1 VVPADLVTPGVLL
14 RFRVM
19 AYVTGVLLVVLVFV
33 AMPLKYLAGDDSL
46 VAVVGVAHGWL
57 YMAYLVTAFMLA
69 YRLRWGIGRTILLLL
84 AGTVPF
90 ASFVAERKVVHLVRG
105 REPAEAPVQPV

>member
-1 VVPADLVTPGVLL
+1 MEETRVTPGALL

-33 AMPLKYLAGDDSL
+33 AMPLKYIGNDDRL

-57 YMAYLVTAFMLA
+57 YMLYLIAAFMLA
-69 YRLRWGIGRTILLLL
+69 FQLRWSLGRTLLLLL
-84 AGTVPF
+84 AGTIPF
-90 ASFVAERKVVHLVRG
+90 ASFVAERKVTHLVTA
-105 REPAEAPVQPV
+105 REDAFSVGG